1 MHGGVL
7 FAAASGLLLAG
18 RAAGALGVMLAAAG
32 LLLVLLRG
40 RVTIAS
46 ALASLELTPSS
57 PVLGD
62 EPALPVLPTYMAE
75 SADEG
80 FTGAVVGVFKP
91 RLQLLPMRGRETLD
105 PEACTVAV
113 RRRQLA
119 IQTGGWWR
127 GRLLAIG
134 FTLVGVGLAA
144 AVVGDQRL
152 ATAAGI
158 ASFSLV
164 FTLWSFLGLLVLPT
178 PSRRGV
184 ADVDRNLLA
193 AGCGRDDLERTIGLL
208 DNLQD
213 RERQRPPV
221 IETIFHPV
229 PSVESRLRGP
239 HAPGMRGCWDAA
251 RTAVFLSAA
260 GLGLLGRA
268 VHCNCGRPALW
279 AFLPI
284 D

>member
-1 MHGGVL
+1 MLV
-7 FAAASGLLLAG
+7 AVASGLLLAA
-18 RAAGALGVMLAAAG
+18 RAAGGLGIVLAAAG

-40 RVTIAS
+40 RVAIAA
-46 ALASLELTPSS
+46 ALAPLDLTPSS

-80 FTGAVVGVFKP
+80 FTGAVVGVFRP
-91 RLQLLPMRGRETLD
+91 RLQLLPMRWRETLD
-105 PEACTVAV
+105 PEAFTVAV

-134 FTLVGVGLAA
+134 FTLVGIGLAA
-144 AVVGDQRL
+144 GIVGDARL
-152 ATAAGI
+152 ATAEGI
-158 ASFSLV
+158 VSFSLI

-184 ADVDRNLLA
+184 ADVDRRLLA
-193 AGCGRDDLERTIGLL
+193 AGCDRDDLERTIRLL
-208 DNLQD
+208 DDLQD

-229 PSVESRLRGP
+229 PSVEARLRGP

-251 RTAVFLSAA
+251 RTSVYLSAA